1 MQIETLLRKVELELE
16 VWILE
21 HSYVDDLN
29 CQVNNS
35 FLGFVESVDL
45 QSVFVETFVLDKNT
59 KCTIF
64 I

>member
-1 MQIETLLRKVELELE
+1 MQIETILRKVELELE

-29 CQVNNS
+29 CQAVVS
-35 FLGFVESVDL
+35 QVFVESVDL
-45 QSVFVETFVLDKNT
+45 QSVFVLDKNT
-59 KCTIF
+59 KFTIY

>member
-1 MQIETLLRKVELELE
+1 MQIETILRKVELELE

-21 HSYVDDLN
+21 YSYVDDLN
-29 CQVNNS
+29 CQVVVS
-35 FLGFVESVDL
+35 LVFVKSVDL